1 MLKAIRNFVRQR
13 SRHTQ
18 PTLPRVIEGDDTRD
32 LRSDSEVPLQ
42 FAEPQLDAPSAPA
55 VWGKLKWYNPAKRYG
70 FVELS
75 DGSGDAFLHVSALA
89 GISIGALRPGVTL
102 EFRTAPGQ
110 RGRQVTE
117 VISVDSSTAAPPRTP
132 RQTFRSASSRQPLQ
146 ASVEELGTVKWY
158 NSTKGFGFIVLDSG
172 GKDVFVHASA
182 LDRAGI
188 MNLSEGQRVFVGI
201 DEGRK
206 GPEACSVQIAS

>member
-1 MLKAIRNFVRQR
+1 MLKTITTFVLQRRRQVRQHR
-13 SRHTQ
+13 Q
-18 PTLPRVIEGDDTRD
+18 QVIEEGESGDPSSR
-32 LRSDSEVPLQ
+32 SEVPSQL
-42 FAEPQLDAPSAPA
+42 AEPQLDEPSAPT
-55 VWGKLKWYNPAKRYG
+55 VRGKVKWYNPGKRYG

-75 DGSGDAFLHVSALA
+75 DGSGDAFLHETALA
-89 GISIGALRPGVTL
+89 GISIGALRPSVTL
-102 EFRTAPGQ
+102 EFRMAPGQ

-132 RQTFRSASSRQPLQ
+132 RQTFKSASSRQPLQ
-146 ASVEELGTVKWY
+146 ASVQEMGSVKWY

-201 DEGRK
+201 AEGRK